1 MLLPRLVTPAS
12 GLNVTVLV
20 YPPAT
25 VAVTF
30 NTTVTVPLT
39 GMVTEPRTCVPTA
52 VNAVGTLA
60 PPTGVTLATLAVIPA
75 GRLSTIDAVVKV
87 LGPALP
93 ITMVKLVVPLTG
105 IVVLPTVLDRR
116 GVTCVVTVVP
126 TVAVVE
132 PRLTTPASGLN
143 VTVLVRLPATVAV
156 TWITT
161 VTVPLTGMV
170 TEPETLV
177 PAMVNAVGTLAPPA
191 GVATIP
197 AALVVTPAGS
207 VSTTLAV
214 VITFGPALPITMV

>member
-1 MLLPRLVTPAS
+1 MVLEPTVLLRLGVTALVTVPGATAVLLPRLVTPAS

-105 IVVLPTVLDRR
+105 MVLEPTVFVRL
-116 GVTCVVTVVP
+116 GVTTVRTLVVTVSVLFPVFVSADVEVIDTAFVSEPVGMLFTRTVSVIVP
-126 TVAVVE
+126 DVPLASDAVVAV
-132 PRLTTPASGLN
+132 RLEAPAMGLK
-143 VTVLVRLPATVAV
+143 V
-156 TWITT
+156 I
-161 VTVPLTGMV
+161 
-170 TEPETLV
+170 V
-177 PAMVNAVGTLAPPA
+177 PALTCADAV
-191 GVATIP
+191 
-197 AALVVTPAGS
+197 
-207 VSTTLAV
+207 
-214 VITFGPALPITMV
+214 